1 VLMLKTRREPE
12 PGPGGAADGAIPAL
26 VALEVTDT
34 GAGIPREIVPKIF
47 DPFFTTKGPGEGTG
61 LGLSIVYGI
70 VKQHAGQIDV
80 TSEPGR
86 GTTFHVLFPE
96 SQAPDAGAGE
106 APRSSRPPGG
116 KETILVVDD
125 EAAVRSL
132 VRISLSEVG
141 YTVLEAGDG
150 VEALEA
156 YRRHGRSIDL
166 VLIDLIMP
174 HLGGRET
181 YLRLK
186 EMNPRVKAIFAT
198 GYGIDDKTQE
208 LLSTGVLGIIK
219 KPYEMST
226 VESEIR
232 GVLDRR

>member
-1 VLMLKTRREPE
+1 M
-12 PGPGGAADGAIPAL
+12 
-26 VALEVTDT
+26 
-34 GAGIPREIVPKIF
+34 
-47 DPFFTTKGPGEGTG
+47 
-61 LGLSIVYGI
+61 
-70 VKQHAGQIDV
+70 
-80 TSEPGR
+80 
-86 GTTFHVLFPE
+86 
-96 SQAPDAGAGE
+96 
-106 APRSSRPPGG
+106 
-116 KETILVVDD
+116 VDD

-150 VEALEA
+150 VEAVEA

-186 EMNPRVKAIFAT
+186 EMNPQVKAIFAT

-219 KPYEMST
+219 KPYEMAT